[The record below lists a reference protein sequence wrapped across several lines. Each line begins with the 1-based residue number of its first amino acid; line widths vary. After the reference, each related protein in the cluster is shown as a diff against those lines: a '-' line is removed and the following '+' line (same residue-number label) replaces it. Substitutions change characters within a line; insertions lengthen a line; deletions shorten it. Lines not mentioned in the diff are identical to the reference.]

1 MNVVE
6 LGVYRKLC
14 WYKQANKIF
23 DIQTKLL
30 TIVLVK
36 MNTSTNLFN
45 WRVHLEFWKQIS
57 KVDGHLVRS
66 IFTKDRSIS
75 CKPSNEKLSDRQIKW
90 LRLFLMNK
98 TRILLG
104 GSSLMSTSNDFMMQQ
119 FPYSESIFMNGRDFC
134 WFKLILSL
142 FPLLKW

>member
-45 WRVHLEFWKQIS
+45 WKQIS
-57 KVDGHLVRS
+57 KVDGHLGCS
-66 IFTKDRSIS
+66 IPTEDRTFS
-75 CKPSNEKLSDRQIKW
+75 CIIAKLSDRQIKW
-90 LRLFLMNK
+90 PRLFLLNK

-134 WFKLILSL
+134 WFKLIFRDFL
-142 FPLLKW
+142 F